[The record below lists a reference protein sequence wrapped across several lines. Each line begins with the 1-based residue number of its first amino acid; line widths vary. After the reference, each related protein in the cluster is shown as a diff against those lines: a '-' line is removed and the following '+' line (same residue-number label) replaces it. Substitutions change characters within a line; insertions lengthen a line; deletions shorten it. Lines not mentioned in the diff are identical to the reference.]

1 MLMNEKICGCFLQFY
16 NSFLKIELNCDKGS
30 HVTFKQ
36 MLFSKE
42 AVVSLNM
49 CYGDFSLIKCVLEG
63 GFNDSFVL
71 KIL

>member
-1 MLMNEKICGCFLQFY
+1 
-16 NSFLKIELNCDKGS
+16 
-30 HVTFKQ
+30 

-42 AVVSLNM
+42 AGVSLNM
-49 CYGDFSLIKCVLEG
+49 CSGDFSLTKCVLEG